1 MAPTIT
7 KSFISTD
14 KIIEWLKFKN
24 DNVIVMI
31 EKIPF
36 SKIDKWTIDKLS
48 GSLHHESGKFFSI
61 EGIRIY
67 TNWGGIRSWEQPIIN
82 QPEIGILGIITKEF
96 NGVLYFLMQAKIE
109 PGNINYVQLS
119 PTLQAT
125 KSNYTKVHNGK
136 TPEYLDYFLSKNKN
150 TIIDQLQSEQGARF
164 LQKRNRNI
172 IIKVDNEIE
181 YNDNYCWMTLEQIKD
196 LMRHN
201 NIVNMDTRSV
211 IACLNVNKRDHS
223 PLNRYSKQNAELY
236 SLSDLL
242 SWIADQ
248 KIEFSLDVRR
258 ISLYKLK
265 NWRITDNKIHHKEK
279 KYFSVIATDVTIGN
293 REVTHWTQPMV
304 ESAQDGLNAFV
315 VKSINGVIHFI
326 IQAKVEAGNLDIIEL
341 APTVQCLTGNYRETG
356 DGKLPF
362 LNYVLNA
369 NTNQK
374 VFDTLQSEEGGRFY
388 REQNRN
394 MIIIAEADFSLK
406 LPSNY
411 IWMTY
416 NQIHTFIIFNNYIN
430 IQARSLLAAIKRCD
444 EEIN

>member
-61 EGIRIY
+61 EGIRIN

-150 TIIDQLQSEQGARF
+150 YPII
-164 LQKRNRNI
+164 
-172 IIKVDNEIE
+172 
-181 YNDNYCWMTLEQIKD
+181 
-196 LMRHN
+196 
-201 NIVNMDTRSV
+201 
-211 IACLNVNKRDHS
+211 
-223 PLNRYSKQNAELY
+223 
-236 SLSDLL
+236 
-242 SWIADQ
+242 
-248 KIEFSLDVRR
+248 
-258 ISLYKLK
+258 
-265 NWRITDNKIHHKEK
+265 
-279 KYFSVIATDVTIGN
+279 
-293 REVTHWTQPMV
+293 
-304 ESAQDGLNAFV
+304 
-315 VKSINGVIHFI
+315 
-326 IQAKVEAGNLDIIEL
+326 
-341 APTVQCLTGNYRETG
+341 
-356 DGKLPF
+356 
-362 LNYVLNA
+362 
-369 NTNQK
+369 
-374 VFDTLQSEEGGRFY
+374 
-388 REQNRN
+388 
-394 MIIIAEADFSLK
+394 
-406 LPSNY
+406 
-411 IWMTY
+411 
-416 NQIHTFIIFNNYIN
+416 
-430 IQARSLLAAIKRCD
+430 
-444 EEIN
+444 